1 MSRMAFI
8 RKIFRGKENESANRL
23 QTNNE
28 VAQEK
33 KPFDYGMLSVAIG
46 LSSNDYGWSEPVE
59 LPKHYIL
66 RDIDAYKEKVTV
78 MGLVSAWRGT
88 GHSEW
93 EFLLAGIFISNLLE
107 AWGEGKKEVDITTLF
122 DRDLLAT
129 NNRVFTKEQVKE
141 HIIKVFTIEDE
152 DTDNIYLRLNV
163 AA

>member
-46 LSSNDYGWSEPVE
+46 LSSNDYGWSEPVD
-59 LPKHYIL
+59 LNKHYIL

-107 AWGEGKKEVDITTLF
+107 AWGKE
-122 DRDLLAT
+122 R
-129 NNRVFTKEQVKE
+129 RK
-141 HIIKVFTIEDE
+141 
-152 DTDNIYLRLNV
+152 
-163 AA
+163 